1 MEQVAKFYE
10 ETVAFLGN
18 IAPDPKKKRGIGS
31 VFGVSA
37 QKQHSGS
44 RRNL

>member
-18 IAPDPKKKRGIGS
+18 IAPDPKKKQGIGS
-31 VFGVSA
+31 VFGVFSY
-37 QKQHSGS
+37 HSVI
-44 RRNL
+44 LVLP